1 MVEEFDSSIRG
12 KWWRPNLRKER
23 KIGKVQGLVCRSQ
36 LAILAGHFNWKEQ
49 TPVLLRF
56 CITLLKMQIPG
67 RQLLIDLAWFKG
79 TISPF
84 ADKGW
89 TCLSR
94 TIQIGSKAEHQ
105 GKIRMFLQQERD
117 ACWAGKNKIPWDV
130 WVAQWLSI
138 CLLLRAWSW
147 SSRIESHNGLLA
159 WSLLLPLLVSVSLCL
174 SWINK

>member
-117 ACWAGKNKIPWDV
+117 ACWAGKKQDTMGCLSGSVVEHLPS
-130 WVAQWLSI
+130 AQGMILKFQDRVPQRAPCMEPASPSA
-138 CLLLRAWSW
+138 CLC
-147 SSRIESHNGLLA
+147 
-159 WSLLLPLLVSVSLCL
+159 LPLSLM
-174 SWINK
+174 NK